1 MTTAQTLKNK
11 IQNIERGKLFSSRK
25 FLELG
30 SNRATI
36 DKALSRMVEK
46 GEIKRASRGIFFRP
60 KKNKFI
66 GNVPAKVESVRD
78 VIARQNKEIIQV
90 HGAEAAR
97 QFQLSTQMPI
107 GRVFYTNGATRKIK
121 VSNTVVQMIH
131 TSNQRKL
138 QYAGTKVGTAISALW
153 YLGKELVTP
162 SVIIKLRSNLTIEEF
177 QKLKNA
183 KLTVWMKK
191 AINEVECC
199 GGKNDII
206 L

>member
-1 MTTAQTLKNK
+1 
-11 IQNIERGKLFSSRK
+11 
-25 FLELG
+25 
-30 SNRATI
+30 
-36 DKALSRMVEK
+36 
-46 GEIKRASRGIFFRP
+46 
-60 KKNKFI
+60 
-66 GNVPAKVESVRD
+66 
-78 VIARQNKEIIQV
+78 
-90 HGAEAAR
+90 
-97 QFQLSTQMPI
+97 
-107 GRVFYTNGATRKIK
+107 
-121 VSNTVVQMIH
+121 MIH